1 VQVYSKIKTESK
13 MQKNEVAG
21 EILRL
26 AFLFFFRKTSESA
39 CLFFKLLAYCFVRE
53 NKHSQ
58 QNRR

>member
-1 VQVYSKIKTESK
+1 
-13 MQKNEVAG
+13 MQKKEVKS

-26 AFLFFFRKTSESA
+26 ASFSFFRKTSESA
-39 CLFFKLLAYCFVRE
+39 GLFFKLLAYCFVRE